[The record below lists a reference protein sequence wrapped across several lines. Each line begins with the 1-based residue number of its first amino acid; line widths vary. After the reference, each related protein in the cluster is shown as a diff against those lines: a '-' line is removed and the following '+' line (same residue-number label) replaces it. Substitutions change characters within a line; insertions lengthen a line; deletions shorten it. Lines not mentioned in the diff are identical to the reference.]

1 MAREHKDS
9 ATKQTLNPPDKGGRP
24 RKGRVHEAP
33 VKSDERVSE
42 QDAGQFTG
50 EGNPALQKK

>member
-1 MAREHKDS
+1 MAQHKDS

-24 RKGRVHEAP
+24 RKGRVQAAP
-33 VKSDERVSE
+33 KKSDERVSG
-42 QDAGQFTG
+42 QDSGQFTG